1 MTPQELKQLRDHRN
15 ELSRQANA
23 LVSDK
28 GAQAWTKEDK
38 EKFDNVADELGRL
51 ESQIEAAQNLL
62 DDGAAANF
70 KDAQRLTPEQRAE
83 RESNQ
88 VRQAVETFMR
98 VQDKHLSAE
107 QAESIRNAMSTTTD
121 SEGGFTVPKEISA
134 NFIETLKDYQ
144 GIRRVASRQVT
155 GNGRQINWPTT
166 DGTSEEGEI
175 VAQNQPASD
184 LDVSFGTVAMNVC
197 KASTKV
203 ITIPIELL
211 QDTEIDII
219 GLVYGRFRDR
229 IGRLQNRVM
238 TVAGDGTNNTPFSL
252 INRAT
257 IGVTGAAGTATSIT
271 YDNLVDI
278 QESIDPAYEENCAWM
293 FSQSV
298 RRLIRK
304 LKDGNGRP
312 IWIPSYDA
320 GIQGTRVDLLLDKPI
335 QINNHMP
342 TPAANAKSISYG
354 DHKKYI
360 VRDEMGLTVFKFE
373 DSAYIKKGQIG
384 FMGWCRFG
392 GNLVDTN
399 SVRLW
404 QHGAS

>member
-1 MTPQELKQLRDHRN
+1 MTPQQLKELREKRN
-15 ELSRQANA
+15 EMSRQANA

-28 GAQAWTKEDK
+28 GAQTWTKEDK
-38 EKFDNVADELGRL
+38 EKFDNVADEIGRL
-51 ESQIEAAQNLL
+51 ESQIDAAQNLL

-70 KDAQRLTPEQRAE
+70 KDAQRMTPEQRADHQK
-83 RESNQ
+83 NQ

-98 VQDKHLSAE
+98 VQDKHLNAE

-144 GIRRVASRQVT
+144 GIRRVAGRQVT
-155 GNGRQINWPTT
+155 GTGRQINWPTT
-166 DGTSEEGEI
+166 DGTAEEGEI
-175 VAQNQPASD
+175 VAQNQSATD
-184 LDVSFGTVAMNVC
+184 QDVTFGTVAMNVC

-219 GLVYGRFRDR
+219 GLVYNRFRDR

-238 TVAGDGTNNTPFSL
+238 TVAGTGADNTPFSL
-252 INRAT
+252 INRA
-257 IGVTGAAGTATSIT
+257 IVGVTGAAGTATSIT
-271 YDNLVDI
+271 YDHLVDI
-278 QESIDPAYEENCAWM
+278 QESIDPAYDENGAWM

-304 LKDGNGRP
+304 LKDTSGRP

-373 DSAYIKKGQIG
+373 DSTYIKKGQIG

-399 SVRLW
+399 AVRVF

>member
-1 MTPQELKQLRDHRN
+1 MTPQQLKELRDKRN
-15 ELSRQANA
+15 ELSKQANN
-23 LVSDK
+23 LVSNK
-28 GAQAWTKEDK
+28 GAQIWTAD
-38 EKFDNVADELGRL
+38 EKKDFDNKADEIGRL
-51 ESQIEAAQNLL
+51 DAQISAAQNML
-62 DDGAAANF
+62 DGDAEKNF
-70 KDAQRLTPEQRAE
+70 KDAQRMSPEQRAQ
-83 RESNQ
+83 REQDQ
-88 VRQAVETFMR
+88 VRNAVDTFLR
-98 VQDKHLSAE
+98 VQSKHLTGD
-107 QAESIRNAMSTTTD
+107 QAEMIRNTMSTTTD
-121 SEGGFTVPKEISA
+121 SEGGFTVPKTLSA

-144 GIRRVASRQVT
+144 GIRQIADRVTT
-155 GNGRQINWPTT
+155 GDGRQISWPTT

-175 VAQNQPASD
+175 VAQNQAAGD
-184 LDVSFGTVAMNVC
+184 QDVTFGTVSMNVF
-197 KASTKV
+197 KYSTKV

-229 IGRLQNRVM
+229 IGRVQNRMM
-238 TVAGDGTNNTPFSL
+238 TRDGTGSEQPFSL
-252 INRAT
+252 VNRAT
-257 IGVTGAAGTATSIT
+257 VGVTGAAGTATSIT

-278 QESIDPAYEENCAWM
+278 QESLDPAYEQNGVWM
-293 FSQSV
+293 FHQSM
-298 RRLIRK
+298 RKIIRK

-354 DHKKYI
+354 DHKKYL
-360 VRDEMGLTVFKFE
+360 VRDTMGLTVFKFE
-373 DSAYIKKGQIG
+373 DSPYIKKGQIG
-384 FMGWCRFG
+384 FLGWARSG
-392 GNLVDTN
+392 GNLIDTN